1 MCKSIVVKYELLDT
15 SQVNSSA
22 QVEIQTREGDI
33 CAVCAQQPL
42 SHRSTAVHAR
52 KRPATILLFLFLLL
66 LYSRPSLSDSVV
78 LPSSRTTRCCAQ
90 GPHRVLS
97 VSIKP
102 RLTIT
107 GPAAG
112 TIATVRSCAILC
124 MPAAGT
130 DPLDAGLRRDFRCG
144 CAEARICSRGAR
156 SESAS
161 RIKKQR
167 DRRQRALIVMI
178 EAWKAQLAIARTLGL
193 LLLFGSLI
201 LAVTGSDDMVVGKQQ
216 LYLQNVDASRLE
228 FFNTSLLYA
237 RCQEPAAPGRWRQNR
252 CRFDLERYGF
262 DGRHERLVCNVSLPS
277 LDDDDD
283 ETAAGNNEEGR
294 SSPLRRNTRFRLYP
308 YAGNLTLVRWT
319 SFDPVSGSRV
329 VRHVSL
335 DFTDCSLRSA
345 GSLDAGRRAW
355 TTTLVFQPP
364 TNYEIFVWERRV
376 NRTYSFFKLTYDAR
390 GRFVDGPEEGT
401 SEIADDDLRRVKVV
415 PLLPS
420 SSGHG
425 SSAEKKYLVIEQR
438 RSSLAGDDESVAVV
452 SLMRNDGKKR
462 EVNVYPLKY
471 DAARLE
477 YLNPVYSAS
486 PGKMTLCSLGGA
498 KQRRRVNCTQYD
510 QNGRARSE
518 LVHETEHEP
527 RDLAVLNSP
536 NGDGFYLLTV
546 DCSQAGCSG
555 LGAELRYRLLRFND
569 RGGKLGS
576 SEYQRHGCS
585 RDSDQAR
592 TRLFVGDGQDGEQ
605 RRVCVS
611 VLCGETYL
619 DYQQSQQQDSDGVN
633 VVYSLQAKCH
643 GDEDLGIFHS
653 RRNKEQPQPQL
664 ESGKNLATTPGRSN
678 FNSSSLHNATST
690 TSEKI
695 VTVT

>member
-1 MCKSIVVKYELLDT
+1 
-15 SQVNSSA
+15 
-22 QVEIQTREGDI
+22 
-33 CAVCAQQPL
+33 
-42 SHRSTAVHAR
+42 
-52 KRPATILLFLFLLL
+52 
-66 LYSRPSLSDSVV
+66 
-78 LPSSRTTRCCAQ
+78 
-90 GPHRVLS
+90 
-97 VSIKP
+97 
-102 RLTIT
+102 
-107 GPAAG
+107 
-112 TIATVRSCAILC
+112 
-124 MPAAGT
+124 
-130 DPLDAGLRRDFRCG
+130 
-144 CAEARICSRGAR
+144 
-156 SESAS
+156 
-161 RIKKQR
+161 
-167 DRRQRALIVMI
+167 MI
-178 EAWKAQLAIARTLGL
+178 EAWKAQSAIARILASTTILGL
-193 LLLFGSLI
+193 LLLFGSL
-201 LAVTGSDDMVVGKQQ
+201 LASSVAGNDDVVVGKQQ

-237 RCQEPAAPGRWRQNR
+237 RCQEPATPGRWRQNR

-277 LDDDDD
+277 LDDDDESTTGTSED
-283 ETAAGNNEEGR
+283 GR

-345 GSLDAGRRAW
+345 GSLDVGRRAW

-364 TNYEIFVWERRV
+364 TNYEIFAWERRV
-376 NRTYSFFKLTYDAR
+376 NRSYSFFKLTYDAR

-401 SEIADDDLRRVKVV
+401 SEIADDDPRRVKIV

-438 RSSLAGDDESVAVV
+438 RSSLAGDSEMLAVV

-527 RDLAVLNSP
+527 RDIAVLNSP

-546 DCSQAGCSG
+546 DCSRAGCSG

-592 TRLFVGDGQDGEQ
+592 TRLFVGGE
-605 RRVCVS
+605 RVCVS

-653 RRNKEQPQPQL
+653 RRNKEQPQPQ
-664 ESGKNLATTPGRSN
+664 ESGKNLATTAGRSN